1 MSGVL
6 DRLKKYF
13 TKENRRPTQPQRVC
27 KENVYRERSERK
39 VENKDFLLDQIDEFR
54 EKAQQLHTLLM
65 TKESKVNEL
74 QEIVAEREDE
84 AEKLAGILKER
95 QEKVDQIT
103 ETVGNEINAM
113 ADRVNRKLE
122 EIGDTLAKQYED
134 GRKANQEEIEAV
146 REAIATV
153 TDEIADLKDAIG
165 EKIHSENV
173 KSYRNIQELLKEQ
186 DEKLDKLQDLD
197 VLQQNVKGLQGYNK
211 FLTGLGIGEFL
222 VLIVYILY
230 SLGVFQMFM

>member
-1 MSGVL
+1 MSI
-6 DRLKKYF
+6 KK
-13 TKENRRPTQPQRVC
+13 
-27 KENVYRERSERK
+27 
-39 VENKDFLLDQIDEFR
+39 
-54 EKAQQLHTLLM
+54 QQL
-65 TKESKVNEL
+65 NEL

-95 QEKVDQIT
+95 QEKADQIT

-153 TDEIADLKDAIG
+153 TDEITDLKDAIG

>member
-1 MSGVL
+1 M
-6 DRLKKYF
+6 
-13 TKENRRPTQPQRVC
+13 
-27 KENVYRERSERK
+27 
-39 VENKDFLLDQIDEFR
+39 ENKDFLLDQIDEFR

-95 QEKVDQIT
+95 QEKADQIT
-103 ETVGNEINAM
+103 ETVGNDINAM

-122 EIGDTLAKQYED
+122 KIGDTLAKQYED

-222 VLIVYILY
+222 VLIDYILY
-230 SLGVFQMFM
+230 SLGVLQMFM